1 MGIEQSEGLKLSS
14 DWDCNMGGVQLLTKS
29 GSPNDPLRIAIFFSG
44 SGTGMNALLKHQND
58 AQCIHKTVVCV
69 TDREDAGGIQFAKEH
84 GIPVVIETL
93 NTNLPIEERRSEH
106 ELRISKQLDEANI
119 DLIVLSGYM
128 RLLSAEFVGRY
139 YPRIINIHPSLL
151 PAFPGKDAHTDVL
164 ASGVRVSGCTVHVVD
179 AGMDTGPILAQ
190 RRVPV
195 FTSDSRSQLS
205 KRIQVEEHRLY
216 PEVIDLICSGVQFDL
231 EN

>member
-1 MGIEQSEGLKLSS
+1 
-14 DWDCNMGGVQLLTKS
+14 
-29 GSPNDPLRIAIFFSG
+29 
-44 SGTGMNALLKHQND
+44 MNALLKHQND
-58 AQCIHKTVVCV
+58 AQCIHKTVLCI

-93 NTNLPIEERRSEH
+93 NTNLPKEERRSEH
-106 ELRISKQLDEANI
+106 ELRISKQLDEVDI

-128 RLLSAEFVGRY
+128 RLLSAEFVERY

-231 EN
+231 ES

>member
-1 MGIEQSEGLKLSS
+1 MKH
-14 DWDCNMGGVQLLTKS
+14 GGSLLLTKI
-29 GSPNDPLRIAIFFSG
+29 GTFDNPLRIAVFFSG
-44 SGTGMNALLKHQND
+44 SGTGMNALLNHQNN
-58 AQCIHKTVVCV
+58 AQCIHKTVLCV
-69 TDREDAGGIQFAKEH
+69 TDKEDAGGIQYAERH
-84 GIPVVIETL
+84 DVPVLVETL
-93 NTNLPIEERRSEH
+93 DTSLPREERRREH
-106 ELRISKQLDEANI
+106 ELRITKQLDEVDV

-128 RLLSAEFVGRY
+128 RLLSPDFVEKY
-139 YPRIINIHPSLL
+139 FPKIINIHPSLL

-195 FTSDSRSQLS
+195 FSTDTRSQLA

-216 PEVIDLICSGVQFDL
+216 PEVIDSICAGDQFDL
-231 EN
+231 GN